1 MDVSLPKISIIVP
14 VYNVEKYLNKC
25 LDSILAQTFEDYELL
40 LIDDGSSDKS
50 GNICDEYE
58 KKDKRVKV
66 FHKENGGQSSARN
79 AGIDAACGEYIGF
92 IDSDDYIDN
101 DMFEQLYN
109 DVTKN
114 DADVAV
120 CGIYNCYSNVVR
132 LECSK
137 NIYRIVDNE
146 EALRL
151 VLESKIVSVHA
162 CNKLF
167 KKECFAEDRFPV
179 GMTSEDAYIIP
190 EILSKCK
197 KIVINTTA
205 KYYYVHRSNSTTS
218 SCFNESDYGVVKA
231 YTKNLKLVKEKFPR
245 CVKEAEFRYFWAHAY
260 VLDKMLLTENFKDY
274 DKLNEIVSF
283 LRKNT
288 FKILCNPCFLRSR
301 KLASVVLLFSKT
313 VYKKMLVYN
322 RTKLLNLYS

>member
-66 FHKENGGQSSARN
+66 FHKENGGLSSARN

-120 CGIYNCYSNVVR
+120 CGIYNCYRNVVR
-132 LECSK
+132 LECSR
-137 NIYRIVDNE
+137 NIYKIVDNE

-167 KKECFAEDRFPV
+167 KKECFVEDRFPV
-179 GMTSEDAYIIP
+179 GMTSEDAYTIP
-190 EILSKCK
+190 ELLSKCQ

-205 KYYYVHRSNSTTS
+205 KYYYVHRSNSITS
-218 SCFNESDYGVVKA
+218 FCFSESDYGVVKA

-245 CVKEAEFRYFWAHAY
+245 CIKEAEFRYLWAHAY